1 MKGKLFQSFRIRL
14 FFGLLVGSLIPMLA
28 CSAMLLQIF
37 RLQMVAAAEETT
49 TEQMKQIASSM
60 DTVSDGLTA
69 AAETIANDPVILRA
83 LVQPLEESTQI
94 YTRLYEITDSHRSY
108 ARFDLYDKSGQWCY
122 STQSNPSQ
130 TQLSTSWG
138 ILYAASHCDS
148 LTYSVCAD
156 APDGS
161 GPLYQGALMLTDS
174 NGLTVGYLV
183 VSLSSSHFQNIL
195 GNNSQTR
202 LLLLN
207 RYWRPVYCSQSD
219 LAISLAPQLRQQLI
233 NGPIPDQT
241 DSYIYHVSYHE
252 AFQLYMVLQ
261 YTDVFSQD
269 TMRLLYTISL
279 GSALTCIVISI
290 LVSLTLSRQII
301 KPIRQLNKAISEVA
315 KNNLDVYVSPCSN
328 DELSELSVHFN
339 TMVSALKHNQ
349 EELVERQRELNQAQI
364 RMLQAQLSPH
374 FLCNTLDTIKW
385 IGKINQVPQ
394 VAEMATNLADIL
406 RFCISPEEFVTLD
419 RELDMVK
426 SYIEIQ
432 KIRLSSEFTFS
443 VHISPSLAN
452 CLVPKMILQPIV
464 ENAILHGI
472 NDAKQGAIHLTIDM
486 LGRGDLLRIMVKD
499 NGHGFP
505 EHMTGSYSNQDIQS
519 LKGHLGLYNVHTI
532 LQKHYGKKFGLH
544 LANQADGTCATVVA
558 LLPIRRKEKNS
569 C

>member
-1 MKGKLFQSFRIRL
+1 MKSKGFQSFRTQL
-14 FFGLLVGSLIPMLA
+14 FLGLLVGSLIPMLA
-28 CSAMLLQIF
+28 CSTMLLQIF
-37 RLQMVAAAEETT
+37 RLQMISAAEETAA
-49 TEQMKQIASSM
+49 EQMTSIASSV
-60 DTVSDGLTA
+60 DTVFQDLATVSD
-69 AAETIANDPVILRA
+69 TIANDPVILQG
-83 LVQPLEESTQI
+83 LVHPSNESTQI
-94 YTRLYEITDSHRSY
+94 YSRFFEITDKQRSY
-108 ARFDLYDKSGQWCY
+108 ACFDLYDKSGQWCY
-122 STQSNPSQ
+122 STENSPSQ

-138 ILYAASHCDS
+138 ILYAASHSDG
-148 LTYSVCAD
+148 LTYMVCDD
-156 APDGS
+156 APDGT

-174 NGLTVGYLV
+174 NGQTVGYLV
-183 VSLSSSHFQNIL
+183 ISLSSTHFHNIL
-195 GNNSQTR
+195 GTSGQSR

-207 RYWRPVYCSQSD
+207 QYWRPVYCSQSD
-219 LAISLAPQLRQQLI
+219 LAASLASLLRQQLI
-233 NGPIPDQT
+233 NGSTSEQT
-241 DSYIYHVSYHE
+241 DSYRLHVAYHE
-252 AFQLYMVLQ
+252 SSQLYMVLQ
-261 YTDVFSQD
+261 YTNMFSQD
-269 TMRLLYTISL
+269 TMRLLYTVSL

-301 KPIRQLNKAISEVA
+301 KPIRRLNKAIGEVA

-339 TMVSALKHNQ
+339 TMVSALKQNQ

-394 VAEMATNLADIL
+394 VAEMAANLADIL
-406 RFCISPEEFVTLD
+406 RFCISPDEFVTLD

-432 KIRLSSEFTFS
+432 KIRLSSKFTFS
-443 VHISPSLAN
+443 VQLVPSLAD

-464 ENAILHGI
+464 ENAILHGV
-472 NDAKQGAIHLTIDM
+472 NETEQGAIQLSVEM
-486 LGRGDLLRIMVKD
+486 LGRNLLRIMVTD

-505 EHMTGSYSNQDIQS
+505 EHMLGSYSNQNMES

-532 LQKHYGKKFGLH
+532 LQKHYGKKFGLY

-558 LLPIRRKEKNS
+558 LLPVRRKEKES